1 MNYYLHKLLNF
12 FRNKKDE
19 PAKAYGWFDGY
30 TNWHEVEKLCK
41 GYDDAL
47 IFEKVK
53 KASVEVKKG
62 NAVFERDSVLF
73 YEAEYN
79 PDFLK
84 IIEQI
89 ASENNNEVHV
99 LDFGGALG
107 SLYYQYKPKLAKFP
121 NVSWSV
127 IEQKHFVEFGK
138 KELENEQLRFYYTIE
153 ECITNNSKINM
164 VLLSSV
170 ISYIKDPYE
179 LLNTVLKLN
188 CKYILIDKNIFTD
201 HEQDILTRQIVPPA
215 IYDASYP
222 CWILNK
228 NKLIKFMSANYTLQT
243 EYFPYNEA
251 LIKIN
256 DKTAYF
262 KALLFKKND
271 D

>member
-1 MNYYLHKLLNF
+1 LNYYLHKLLNIF
-12 FRNKKDE
+12 KRKKNE
-19 PAKAYGWFDGY
+19 PVHGWFDGFS
-30 TNWHEVEKLCK
+30 NWEEVEAQCK
-41 GYDDAL
+41 GYNDAV

-53 KASVEVKKG
+53 KASLEVKKG

-79 PDFLK
+79 ADFLK
-84 IIEQI
+84 IIEQV
-89 ASENNNEVHV
+89 AAENNNQLHV

-107 SLYYQYKPKLAKFP
+107 SLYYQYKPKLLKISDI
-121 NVSWSV
+121 SWNV

-138 KELENEQLRFYYTIE
+138 KELENEHLKFYYTIE
-153 ECITNNSKINM
+153 ECVANNSKINI
-164 VLLSSV
+164 VLLSSI
-170 ISYIKDPYE
+170 ISYMKEPYG
-179 LLNTVLKLN
+179 LLKQILSLN

-201 HEQDILTRQIVPPA
+201 HENDILTRQIVPPA
-215 IYDASYP
+215 IYEASYP

-228 NKLIKFMSANYTLQT
+228 NKLIKFMSEKYSLQT

-251 LIKIN
+251 LITIN

-271 D
+271 N